1 MRKYQKGFTFA
12 ELLALIVIFVWLA
25 VVLGIGYVA
34 IHFITK
40 FW

>member
-1 MRKYQKGFTFA
+1 MNRK
-12 ELLALIVIFVWLA
+12 LLFFCLIGIFFGLVEVGL
-25 VVLGIGYVA
+25 IYVA